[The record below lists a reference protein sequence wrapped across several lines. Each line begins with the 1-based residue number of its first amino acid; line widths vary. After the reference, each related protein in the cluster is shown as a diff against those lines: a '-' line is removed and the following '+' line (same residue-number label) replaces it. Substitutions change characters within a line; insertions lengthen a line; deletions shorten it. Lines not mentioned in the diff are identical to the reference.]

1 MKPFRIKMTD
11 SLIKSYDMHKKMEQI
26 EVDEEFIHNVDL
38 TKFHS
43 DDYVDCLRSMSIA
56 NREKYLD

>member
-11 SLIKSYDMHKKMEQI
+11 SLVKSYGLDQKMDKLT
-26 EVDEEFIHNVDL
+26 VDEEFVESVDL

-43 DDYVDCLRSMSIA
+43 DDYVDCLRSMTIA
-56 NREKYLD
+56 NKD